1 MLPRQSMYVTN
12 NVRKAS
18 VHYNRLWSITEPIP
32 NRPHLHRIAMH
43 RGNDQ
48 YRHPYNL
55 ILFSFFLMF
64 VMQKY
69 PPSATT
75 LHFEFYAEPS
85 SEVKVEKKVCLESC
99 FPLFRHSCSTL
110 FFLLLLRKQ
119 LISLC
124 LTFVVHSCSLN
135 SRAVIRYTTFILN
148 NLIRWVPLVVFICCP
163 CGAVN
168 GST

>member
-1 MLPRQSMYVTN
+1 M
-12 NVRKAS
+12 
-18 VHYNRLWSITEPIP
+18 NRLWSITEPIP
-32 NRPHLHRIAMH
+32 NRPRLHRDAPWKRSISTPL
-43 RGNDQ
+43 Q
-48 YRHPYNL
+48 
-55 ILFSFFLMF
+55 FTFFFVFFLMF

-85 SEVKVEKKVCLESC
+85 SEVKVEKKVWLESC

-124 LTFVVHSCSLN
+124 LTFVVHSCPLN